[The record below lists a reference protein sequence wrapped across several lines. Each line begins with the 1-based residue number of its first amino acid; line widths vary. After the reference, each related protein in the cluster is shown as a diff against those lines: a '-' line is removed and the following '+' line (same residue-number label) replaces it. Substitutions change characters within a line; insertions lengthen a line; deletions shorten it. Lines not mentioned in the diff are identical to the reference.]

1 MNFAKFSRRSLTV
14 RSGYGIDA
22 THKIRG
28 IPLRPHARVGY
39 GRELHTDPVRV
50 STGMNAMPGAV
61 ADVHENMRARNSR
74 VGTRRQTTQQQPQA
88 QARLARMAVPT
99 WRHGSL
105 VLPAQSGSAVETE
118 HMALRSRHLQD

>member
-14 RSGYGIDA
+14 RSGYGIEA
-22 THKIRG
+22 THRIQG

-39 GRELHTDPVRV
+39 GRGELHTDPVRV

-74 VGTRRQTTQQQPQA
+74 VGTRRQTTRQQPQA

-99 WRHGSL
+99 WRHGS
-105 VLPAQSGSAVETE
+105 VETE

>member
-1 MNFAKFSRRSLTV
+1 
-14 RSGYGIDA
+14 
-22 THKIRG
+22 
-28 IPLRPHARVGY
+28 
-39 GRELHTDPVRV
+39 
-50 STGMNAMPGAV
+50 MNAMPGAV

-99 WRHGSL
+99 WRHGS
-105 VLPAQSGSAVETE
+105 VETE